1 MPEKI
6 LLDALAKYK
15 IYLQIGNITNTEEE
29 IQRTVKRIESY
40 EEYLNQGNRITDL
53 WLKENCTILAKVV
66 KCAYSNSNEDSIDK
80 ENLEYLNKFM
90 TYYRNLYKQCGFNFN
105 ELPILP

>member
-1 MPEKI
+1 MFIE
-6 LLDALAKYK
+6 DR
-15 IYLQIGNITNTEEE
+15 IGN
-29 IQRTVKRIESY
+29 KFGL
-40 EEYLNQGNRITDL
+40 YLNASIDSYCSNEKDTSQGNRITDL

-80 ENLEYLNKFM
+80 ENLGYLNKFM